1 MRDDGVPGMTVD
13 GKLPRILVV
22 DDSRMVRASILKS
35 VRGRFEAREEVDGE
49 AGWEALLVD
58 PAIDLVLTDIDMPR
72 LDGFGLLE
80 RIRSSRVARVRGLPV
95 VIISGDEDE
104 HARERAL
111 ALGANGFIAK
121 GVGSVELLAT
131 LDSLV
136 RLSRTQTELER
147 SRKALASNSPKDP
160 ESGLVSRA
168 YLEHHGEQ
176 VLAEAQRRQTGIAVM
191 LIELDDYE
199 TLLERHGLHVVQ
211 LIVRRLTKM
220 VTARIRTEDSVSQHS
235 TTQFALLSPGIDV
248 VSSCAFALR
257 LRSSF
262 EKLVLAYR
270 EEHIRVTVTIGVANS
285 AVDGHG
291 KVSELLEIAQER
303 VQRGHEA
310 GGNCVFADHGKVEPE
325 WVERQARR
333 ICSVDAAL
341 RQLRAGAI
349 GEVEARLPD
358 IIGALMPLFEL
369 IESRLHCGLPIE
381 QLERYQ
387 YGSDAGSGRMDG
399 TQTTI

>member
-1 MRDDGVPGMTVD
+1 MPATIVDD
-13 GKLPRILVV
+13 KLPRILVV
-22 DDSRMVRASILKS
+22 DDSRMVRASILKN

-58 PAIDLVLTDIDMPR
+58 PSIDLVLTDIGMPR

-80 RIRSSRVARVRGLPV
+80 RIRASRVARVRDLPV

-104 HARERAL
+104 HARARAL

-121 GVGSVELLAT
+121 GAGSVELLAT
-131 LDSLV
+131 LDSLA

-147 SRKALASNSPKDP
+147 SREALASSSPKDLG
-160 ESGLVSRA
+160 SGLVSRA

-176 VLAEAQRRQTGIAVM
+176 ALAEARRRQTDIAVM
-191 LIELDDYE
+191 LIELDGYE
-199 TLLERHGLHVVQ
+199 TLLERHGSHVVQ
-211 LIVRRLTKM
+211 LIVRKLTKM
-220 VTARIRTEDSVSQHS
+220 VTARIRAEDSVSQHS
-235 TTQFALLSPGIDV
+235 ASQFAVLSPGIDQ
-248 VSSCAFALR
+248 VSGCAFALR

-262 EKLVLAYR
+262 ERLVLAYR
-270 EEHIRVTVTIGVANS
+270 EDRIRVTVTIGVANS
-285 AVDGHG
+285 AIDGHG
-291 KVSELLEIAQER
+291 KVSDLLETARER
-303 VQRGHEA
+303 VQQGRDA
-310 GGNCVFADHGKVEPE
+310 GGNCVFADHGKVDPA
-325 WVERQARR
+325 WIERQARR
-333 ICSVDAAL
+333 MCSVDAAL
-341 RQLRAGAI
+341 RQLRAGAS

-358 IIGALMPLFEL
+358 IIGVLMPLFEL

-387 YGSDAGSGRMDG
+387 YGTDGGSGGMDG

>member
-1 MRDDGVPGMTVD
+1 MIDD

-22 DDSRMVRASILKS
+22 DDSRMVRASILKNI
-35 VRGRFEAREEVDGE
+35 RGRFEAREEVDGE

-58 PAIDLVLTDIDMPR
+58 PSIGMVLTDIGMPR

-80 RIRSSRVARVRGLPV
+80 RIRASRMARVRDLPV

-131 LDSLV
+131 LNSLT

-147 SRKALASNSPKDP
+147 SREALARKTPKDP
-160 ESGLVSRA
+160 DTGLVSSA

-176 VLAEAQRRQTGIAVM
+176 ALAEARRRHSDIAVM
-191 LIELDDYE
+191 VIELDAHE
-199 TLLERHGLHVVQ
+199 ALLERYGAHVVQ
-211 LIVRRLTKM
+211 LIVRKLTKM
-220 VTARIRTEDSVSQHS
+220 VTGRIRTEDSVSQHS
-235 TTQFALLSPGIDV
+235 ATQFALLSPGIDLA
-248 VSSCAFALR
+248 SSCVFALR
-257 LRSSF
+257 LCRSF
-262 EKLVLAYR
+262 EKLLLAYR
-270 EEHIRVTVTIGVANS
+270 EERIRVTVSIGVANS
-285 AVDGHG
+285 AVDGRG
-291 KVSELLEIAQER
+291 KVSELLAIACGRTRQ
-303 VQRGHEA
+303 GGEA
-310 GGNCVFADHGKVEPE
+310 GGNCVIADHGRVAPD
-325 WVERQARR
+325 WVARQVKRM
-333 ICSVDAAL
+333 CSVDAAL
-341 RQLRAGAI
+341 RQLRTGER

-358 IIGALMPLFEL
+358 IVGVLMPLFEL

-387 YGSDAGSGRMDG
+387 YRSDTGSGDVDG